1 MARFRFHKLAAI
13 AVLVATAAWMATG
26 EFSSVGSAMD
36 SEETAT
42 ERPEAQA
49 ERTPRVVA
57 VVEPPRTVHA
67 RAIRISGRTEADKRA
82 MLATRIAGIVEE
94 LPVEQG
100 DAVEAGELIMRLEA
114 EGKASAV
121 TTARQLLAQRQTE
134 LEAAERLV
142 ESGNLP
148 RLQLDN
154 ARSGYASAQSQ
165 LEAAEAELAR
175 IEVRAPFPGIIDR
188 VRTEVGSSVS
198 QGAEIA
204 TLLGLDPIMAVGEV
218 SERDVGFVERG
229 QSASVKLVDDRVVEG
244 KIRHVSRDASAQ
256 TRTFR
261 VEVAIP
267 NPDGTIPAG
276 MTAEIT
282 LKARPV
288 EAVRLPR
295 SVITLSSRGD
305 LGIRGV
311 DEAGKVVFHPIDLVD
326 DTSEGLYL
334 AGIPDS
340 VRIIVAGQELVSEG
354 ETVNAIAA
362 DEETIRQLVGEFPA
376 PGVR

>member
-1 MARFRFHKLAAI
+1 
-13 AVLVATAAWMATG
+13 
-26 EFSSVGSAMD
+26 
-36 SEETAT
+36 
-42 ERPEAQA
+42 
-49 ERTPRVVA
+49 
-57 VVEPPRTVHA
+57 
-67 RAIRISGRTEADKRA
+67 

-121 TTARQLLAQRQTE
+121 TTARQLLVQRQTE

-165 LEAAEAELAR
+165 LDAAEAELAR
-175 IEVRAPFPGIIDR
+175 IEVRAPFPGVIDR